1 MEETPT
7 KLVSVLD
14 SSSNSKGTSLQLQ
27 QPLSTSACSS
37 ASVSEHDT
45 VSTTRFS
52 STTTAITSSS
62 RSSTRSS
69 FRVCCVCGREL
80 EIFRK
85 YTQLTKE
92 LAQKISVLVGQDKS
106 SIDLS
111 ASGSGRKIC
120 ISCKT
125 KVEKAAGTATILKHA
140 FYCQHEENYHYQA
153 VSASVSAPIAVSRVQ
168 YNNEANTGNISI
180 SSGKSSTPSV
190 RKRRMSKT
198 CESPVVSLE
207 RTAKTQ
213 KITAAAS
220 IRKKLNF
227 STGPFSSA
235 VSLSD
240 YFTKNKA
247 QK

>member
-7 KLVSVLD
+7 KLVSLSVLD
-14 SSSNSKGTSLQLQ
+14 RPIFLVYRPSSSNSKETSLQLQ
-27 QPLSTSACSS
+27 QPPSTSACSS

-52 STTTAITSSS
+52 SRPTSTTAITS

-80 EIFRK
+80 MTFRK
-85 YTQLTKE
+85 YTKPTKE
-92 LAQKISVLVGQDKS
+92 LAQKISVLAGQAK

-111 ASGSGRKIC
+111 ASARIC
-120 ISCKT
+120 IPCKR
-125 KVEKAAGTATILKHA
+125 KVEKAAETATIVKHA
-140 FYCQHEENYHYQA
+140 FHWQHEENQYQA

-168 YNNEANTGNISI
+168 YEANTGNISI

-220 IRKKLNF
+220 TREKLNF
-227 STGPFSSA
+227 STGTFSSA

-240 YFTKNKA
+240 YLTK
-247 QK
+247 